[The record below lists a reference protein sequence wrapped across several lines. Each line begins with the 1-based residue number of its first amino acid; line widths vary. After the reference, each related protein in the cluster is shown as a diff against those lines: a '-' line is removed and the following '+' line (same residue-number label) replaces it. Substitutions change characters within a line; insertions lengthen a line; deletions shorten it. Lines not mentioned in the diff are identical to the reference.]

1 MDSNKIKV
9 FLKDSLIAIV
19 LGIIYIIVCC
29 NSIALV
35 KIFPEHEIAKGNC
48 GIRFLD
54 YLYPTDLNKPPYSP
68 PQHVCPPVDNT
79 HNPPSNNCEYQR
91 FNYAAEFGKMFGALN
106 HDINKL
112 EWPYNWLN
120 TRKERE
126 HWLTE
131 WHKYKIANIIINQN
145 YYSRLIMNSFLSL
158 PVFKFIPDFLLFLA
172 IPLAGTISSL
182 TPVLPG
188 LIYLVATLTLPVIVL
203 VTIVSWIWFP
213 LPTGK
218 EWKIEVP
225 GFSQVLMIILQG
237 FGLLMACITGDQW
250 QKSWGMLGWSILWG
264 LLCVLAICLF
274 IFSGGFLLILG
285 LCNSTIIFIKTL
297 LMTMAPLFLAPRAIF
312 NVMYCNKDIIALI
325 LTAIITIRAHEQ
337 KSLNNSIINTMWGV
351 WGLLLVMKIVVLIH
365 SANK

>member
-35 KIFPEHEIAKGNC
+35 KIFPTHNIPPSDCK
-48 GIRFLD
+48 ISFLD
-54 YLYPTDLNKPPYSP
+54 YLYPTELKKPPYSSP
-68 PQHVCPPVDNT
+68 EQVCRNVYNAP
-79 HNPPSNNCEYQR
+79 NPPSNNCQYQDV
-91 FNYAAEFGKMFGALN
+91 NYAAEFGKMFGALN
-106 HDINKL
+106 HDANKL

-120 TRKERE
+120 TRTAGE
-126 HWLTE
+126 HWLTV

-145 YYSRLIMNSFLSL
+145 YYSRWIMNSFLSL

-213 LPTGK
+213 LPGK
-218 EWKIEVP
+218 DWEINVP
-225 GFSQVLMIILQG
+225 DALYQVLMIILQG

-250 QKSWGMLGWSILWG
+250 QKSWGMLGWSIIWG

-297 LMTMAPLFLAPRAIF
+297 LMTMAPLFLTPRAIF

-325 LTAIITIRAHEQ
+325 LTAIITIRAQEQ
-337 KSLNNSIINTMWGV
+337 KTLNNSIINTMWGV